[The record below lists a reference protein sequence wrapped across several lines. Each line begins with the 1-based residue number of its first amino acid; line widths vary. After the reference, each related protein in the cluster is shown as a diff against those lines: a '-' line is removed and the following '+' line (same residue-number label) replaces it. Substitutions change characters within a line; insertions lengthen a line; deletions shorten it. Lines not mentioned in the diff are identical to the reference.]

1 MFSEEELQ
9 AKTVGGDRG
18 AAIDGDGEQWTED
31 RFLLYPEEPD
41 GEEGEGQE
49 EVSTETLQATERIE
63 QPAKTPARIAR
74 TFEYA
79 KDVRKDVAHKA
90 TPLQKKAFD
99 LLDDPVDGKGIS
111 QISRTRHY
119 RGLFSISVCR
129 KLGLMLTRWF

>member
-9 AKTVGGDRG
+9 SETEGFDRG
-18 AAIDGDGEQWTED
+18 AAIDGNGLRIDFSSIQKSRMEKK
-31 RFLLYPEEPD
+31 
-41 GEEGEGQE
+41 
-49 EVSTETLQATERIE
+49 ERARRRC
-63 QPAKTPARIAR
+63 QRKLFRQQNGSNNRQRPRIAR

-111 QISRTRHY
+111 QISRTRQY

>member
-1 MFSEEELQ
+1 M
-9 AKTVGGDRG
+9 
-18 AAIDGDGEQWTED
+18 
-31 RFLLYPEEPD
+31 
-41 GEEGEGQE
+41 
-49 EVSTETLQATERIE
+49 STKTLQATERIG

-74 TFEYA
+74 TFEYAKFEYA

-90 TPLQKKAFD
+90 TPLQKKSFD